1 MANDFLIT
9 DVVDKEAFGQL
20 ERLRTDMNSTVEVY
34 VKMAE
39 TMAARSKDMPNNFEQ
54 LGEKAQGYVKILG
67 DMNST
72 QTKLIKIQEKQ
83 LQVLREVSGQL
94 ENLQVLGKLDKLFT
108 QTAKSVEK
116 VNSKM
121 AEMGKNASQGESGMQ
136 GAAKTAEEVSVQ
148 LKKVELNFDEISK
161 TVRDY
166 NDDIMKLNQAQ
177 IQIRIE
183 MNTLK
188 DIQRNLDKE
197 YDKGKI
203 SIQQYTQES
212 AKLKNSQEKL
222 NAQYKQN
229 VALIRNHAT
238 AVVSTKGSY
247 YELNATMLELQKRFY
262 ALDEAGRDSDL
273 GKNLIKQAN
282 DINNKLKQIDAQFG
296 NYRRN
301 VGNYASSW
309 NGLGMSIQQI
319 GRELPSLAIGWNTF
333 FLAISNNLPI
343 LTDELARAKKEYK
356 ELTAAGETAVP
367 VWKQV
372 VKGIFSW
379 QTALIVGVTVLS
391 MYGKDIVNWIKGLFK
406 AEDAMK
412 NLVDVQK
419 ELNAVQAKGA
429 QNAQDEIIRL
439 NLLYKATQDAK
450 RPVEERKKAVDELQK
465 VYPEYFENLTDEEVL
480 TGKASDAYTRLST
493 SIVAAAR
500 ARAAQDKMVENAKL
514 ILENEEKINEAYS
527 EREKLEVELQNAL
540 KQRELVYS
548 QGLNELY
555 MDVNIA
561 VRSAATGLEDIDEQI
576 AEYRKTIYE
585 TNKLQQEL
593 SNNINIGDLLFGDG
607 KASDD
612 DSKKKAEEYK
622 KYLEE
627 IGKELSESQIALM
640 EEGRA
645 KERAEIEAAYRE
657 RMEKITG
664 QTKDEIALRKN
675 LEELKEKELEE
686 VDRKWEEKRAE
697 AELSA
702 MKTRLSAMGAST
714 QEELNQRLRMELDVN
729 ELMRQA
735 EVRAAE
741 QKGEDVIAIEE
752 KYMKMRNDIIVKNL
766 GQRVK
771 LIEQSTDEELRAQ
784 EVAALQEMNALKQQ
798 YASGEIDREAYEKGQ
813 YDVAAKYSKMR
824 LEALMKEAEMQL
836 SIGGLT
842 EAQQK
847 ELGDRLDN
855 LKAQLESIG
864 LDEEVDK
871 NKEKLD
877 EFNEAVMQME
887 GVANDALGGTGKL
900 FEGLGSLIRDF
911 ADDGK
916 LSMDNLVQSIGS
928 VMAGLS
934 SLMGDIYDAKLEK
947 LEEEQEAN
955 EEAYDAEI
963 ERIEKLEEQ
972 GAISTEEAEARK
984 RAAEDRTKQKEE
996 EIAKKKAAL
1005 QQKQANWDKANSI
1018 IQATIATGLAVTK
1031 ALPNLVLAALVGAMG
1046 AAQIALIAA
1055 QPVPKYA
1062 KGTKDHPG
1070 GLAVVGDGGRREAV
1084 VTERGVFATPDR
1096 PTLVDLPRH
1105 AQVIPDIRMLT
1116 DKKGLTSDYRL
1127 LEEVMRGKKGDGV
1140 TVNVEGGDYSG
1151 LEKKLGENT
1160 RELKDIR
1167 KIMRK
1172 DSRRRERERM
1182 KRVVSGKW

>member
-1 MANDFLIT
+1 MSSDSSFFFCNFASVMIAKKQIIYDS
-9 DVVDKEAFGQL
+9 DFGQVFIVTRRTVRNVTMRL
-20 ERLRTDMNSTVEVY
+20 KEDGLHVTTPPYRSVKALLEVIAPFRERLLKLKSDVSPKPFGWDYTLEGECFRLWLEP
-34 VKMAE
+34 
-39 TMAARSKDMPNNFEQ
+39 SKLKHFTIRPMEE
-54 LGEKAQGYVKILG
+54 GVKICCPEET
-67 DMNST
+67 DFS
-72 QTKLIKIQEKQ
+72 
-83 LQVLREVSGQL
+83 
-94 ENLQVLGKLDKLFT
+94 DKRVQML
-108 QTAKSVEK
+108 VR
-116 VNSKM
+116 
-121 AEMGKNASQGESGMQ
+121 NA
-136 GAAKTAEEVSVQ
+136 V
-148 LKKVELNFDEISK
+148 
-161 TVRDY
+161 
-166 NDDIMKLNQAQ
+166 
-177 IQIRIE
+177 
-183 MNTLK
+183 
-188 DIQRNLDKE
+188 
-197 YDKGKI
+197 
-203 SIQQYTQES
+203 
-212 AKLKNSQEKL
+212 
-222 NAQYKQN
+222 
-229 VALIRNHAT
+229 
-238 AVVSTKGSY
+238 
-247 YELNATMLELQKRFY
+247 
-262 ALDEAGRDSDL
+262 
-273 GKNLIKQAN
+273 
-282 DINNKLKQIDAQFG
+282 
-296 NYRRN
+296 
-301 VGNYASSW
+301 
-309 NGLGMSIQQI
+309 
-319 GRELPSLAIGWNTF
+319 
-333 FLAISNNLPI
+333 
-343 LTDELARAKKEYK
+343 ARA
-356 ELTAAGETAVP
+356 L
-367 VWKQV
+367 
-372 VKGIFSW
+372 
-379 QTALIVGVTVLS
+379 
-391 MYGKDIVNWIKGLFK
+391 
-406 AEDAMK
+406 
-412 NLVDVQK
+412 
-419 ELNAVQAKGA
+419 
-429 QNAQDEIIRL
+429 
-439 NLLYKATQDAK
+439 
-450 RPVEERKKAVDELQK
+450 
-465 VYPEYFENLTDEEVL
+465 
-480 TGKASDAYTRLST
+480 
-493 SIVAAAR
+493 
-500 ARAAQDKMVENAKL
+500 
-514 ILENEEKINEAYS
+514 
-527 EREKLEVELQNAL
+527 
-540 KQRELVYS
+540 
-548 QGLNELY
+548 
-555 MDVNIA
+555 
-561 VRSAATGLEDIDEQI
+561 
-576 AEYRKTIYE
+576 
-585 TNKLQQEL
+585 
-593 SNNINIGDLLFGDG
+593 
-607 KASDD
+607 
-612 DSKKKAEEYK
+612 KKKAEEYK

-657 RMEKITG
+657 KMEKITG

-714 QEELNQRLRMELDVN
+714 QEELNQRLRMELEVN

-916 LSMDNLVQSIGS
+916 LSMDNIVQSIGS

-996 EIAKKKAAL
+996 EIDTLKKGPSDKDDEIVTLKKELEAKNEEIASIKKDLQSKNDEVASLRKDLESKDAELRTLRKELAAKDDEIDSLRNGPAAKDDEIATLKKDLKDKAAEIDSL
-1005 QQKQANWDKANSI
+1005 KKEIKAKSDNVHKLNQDLSAKEKEIARLENELLEKENSARASGDEMERDLNNLRKEFNATQAENKKLKKEISALENRIHTLEESASSDKPQDDKS
-1018 IQATIATGLAVTK
+1018 Q
-1031 ALPNLVLAALVGAMG
+1031 M
-1046 AAQIALIAA
+1046 LIARM
-1055 QPVPKYA
+1055 
-1062 KGTKDHPG
+1062 GS
-1070 GLAVVGDGGRREAV
+1070 REAI
-1084 VTERGVFATPDR
+1084 ELANNAIARAKARGAHHKLTLIFAGMMWLWILFGHDADVFPFNS
-1096 PTLVDLPRH
+1096 
-1105 AQVIPDIRMLT
+1105 Q
-1116 DKKGLTSDYRL
+1116 
-1127 LEEVMRGKKGDGV
+1127 
-1140 TVNVEGGDYSG
+1140 
-1151 LEKKLGENT
+1151 
-1160 RELKDIR
+1160 
-1167 KIMRK
+1167 
-1172 DSRRRERERM
+1172 
-1182 KRVVSGKW
+1182 

>member
-121 AEMGKNASQGESGMQ
+121 AEMGKNASQGASGMQ

-188 DIQRNLDKE
+188 DIQRKLDKE

-212 AKLKNSQEKL
+212 ANLKNSQEKL

-229 VALIRNHAT
+229 AALIRNHAT

-247 YELNATMLELQKRFY
+247 YELNATMVELQKRFY
-262 ALDEAGRDSDL
+262 ALDEAGRDSNL

-319 GRELPSLAIGWNTF
+319 GRELPSLAMGWNTF

-356 ELTAAGETAVP
+356 ELTAAGDKAVP

-412 NLVDVQK
+412 DLVDVQK
-419 ELNAVQAKGA
+419 ELNTVQAKGA

-439 NLLYKATQDAK
+439 NMLYKATQDAK

-480 TGKASDAYTRLST
+480 AGKASDAYTRLST

-714 QEELNQRLRMELDVN
+714 QEELNQRLRMELEVN

-735 EVRAAE
+735 EVREAE

-784 EVAALQEMNALKQQ
+784 EVAALQEMNVLKQQ

-864 LDEEVDK
+864 LDEKIDK

-934 SLMGDIYDAKLEK
+934 SLMGDIYDAKIEK
-947 LEEEQEAN
+947 MEEEQEAN

-963 ERIEKLEEQ
+963 ERIENLEEQ

-996 EIAKKKAAL
+996 EITKKKAAL

-1070 GLAVVGDGGRREAV
+1070 GLAVVGDGGRSEAV

-1167 KIMRK
+1167 KMMRK

-1182 KRVVSGKW
+1182 KRVVS

>member
-121 AEMGKNASQGESGMQ
+121 AEMDKNARKGASGMQ
-136 GAAKTAEEVSVQ
+136 ETAKTAGEVYVQ

-188 DIQRNLDKE
+188 DIQRKLDKE

-212 AKLKNSQEKL
+212 SKLKNSQEKL

-229 VALIRNHAT
+229 AALIRNHAT

-319 GRELPSLAIGWNTF
+319 RRELPSLAMGWNTF

-343 LTDELARAKKEYK
+343 LTDELARAKEEYK
-356 ELTAAGETAVP
+356 ELTDAGETAVP

-412 NLVDVQK
+412 DLVDVQK
-419 ELNAVQAKGA
+419 ELNTVQAKGA

-480 TGKASDAYTRLST
+480 AGKASDAYTRLST

-500 ARAAQDKMVENAKL
+500 ARAAQDKMVENAKV

-527 EREKLEVELQNAL
+527 ERTKFEVALEKAIKERDSIDREAMPDMYAGAQMRVGAALRDVEKLDN
-540 KQRELVYS
+540 
-548 QGLNELY
+548 
-555 MDVNIA
+555 
-561 VRSAATGLEDIDEQI
+561 QI

-585 TNKLQQEL
+585 TNKMQQEL

-607 KASDD
+607 KAGDD

-714 QEELNQRLRMELDVN
+714 QEELNQRLRMELEVN

-784 EVAALQEMNALKQQ
+784 EVAALQEMNVLKQQ

-1070 GLAVVGDGGRREAV
+1070 GLAVVGDGGRSEAV
-1084 VTERGVFATPDR
+1084 VTEKGVFATPDK

-1116 DKKGLTSDYRL
+1116 DRKGLTSDYRL

-1151 LEKKLGENT
+1151 LERKLGENT

-1167 KIMRK
+1167 KMMRK

-1182 KRVVSGKW
+1182 KRVVSGE

>member
-121 AEMGKNASQGESGMQ
+121 AEMDKNARKGASGMQ
-136 GAAKTAEEVSVQ
+136 ETAKTAGEVYVQ

-188 DIQRNLDKE
+188 DIQRKLDKE

-212 AKLKNSQEKL
+212 SKLKNSQEKL

-229 VALIRNHAT
+229 AALIRNHAT

-319 GRELPSLAIGWNTF
+319 RRELPSLAMGWNTF

-343 LTDELARAKKEYK
+343 LTDELARAKEEYK
-356 ELTAAGETAVP
+356 ELTDAGETAVP

-412 NLVDVQK
+412 DLVDVQK
-419 ELNAVQAKGA
+419 ELNTVQAKGA

-480 TGKASDAYTRLST
+480 AGKASDAYTRLST

-500 ARAAQDKMVENAKL
+500 ARAAQDKMVENAKV

-527 EREKLEVELQNAL
+527 ERTKFEVALEKAIKERDSIDREDMLMYAGAQMRVGAALRDVEKLDN
-540 KQRELVYS
+540 
-548 QGLNELY
+548 
-555 MDVNIA
+555 
-561 VRSAATGLEDIDEQI
+561 QI

-585 TNKLQQEL
+585 TNKMQQEL

-607 KASDD
+607 KAGDD

-714 QEELNQRLRMELDVN
+714 QEELNQRLRMELEVN

-784 EVAALQEMNALKQQ
+784 EVAALQEMNVLKQQ

-1070 GLAVVGDGGRREAV
+1070 GLAVVGDGGRSEAV
-1084 VTERGVFATPDR
+1084 VTEKGVFATPDK

-1151 LEKKLGENT
+1151 LERKLGENT

-1167 KIMRK
+1167 KMMRK

-1182 KRVVSGKW
+1182 KRVVSGE

>member
-94 ENLQVLGKLDKLFT
+94 ENLQVLSKLDKLFT

-121 AEMGKNASQGESGMQ
+121 AEMGKNASQGASGMQ
-136 GAAKTAEEVSVQ
+136 EAVKTAEEVSVQ

-166 NDDIMKLNQAQ
+166 NDDIMNLNQAQ

-229 VALIRNHAT
+229 AALIRNHAT

-296 NYRRN
+296 KYQRN

-319 GRELPSLAIGWNTF
+319 GRELPSLAMGWNTF

-356 ELTAAGETAVP
+356 ELTAAGDTAVP

-372 VKGIFSW
+372 VKSIISW
-379 QTALIVGVTVLS
+379 QTALVVGITVLS
-391 MYGKDIVNWIKGLFK
+391 MYGKDIVEWIKGLFK

-412 NLVDVQK
+412 DLVDVQK

-480 TGKASDAYTRLST
+480 AGKASDAYTRLST

-514 ILENEEKINEAYS
+514 ILDNEEKINEAYS

-548 QGLNELY
+548 QGLTELY
-555 MDVNIA
+555 ANVNME
-561 VRSAATGLEDIDEQI
+561 VRSAATGLDEIDKQI

-607 KASDD
+607 KAGDD

-697 AELSA
+697 AELSV

-714 QEELNQRLRMELDVN
+714 QEELNQRLRMELEVN

-766 GQRVK
+766 GQRLK

-824 LEALMKEAEMQL
+824 LEAMMKEAEMQL
-836 SIGGLT
+836 SIGGLK

-847 ELGDRLDN
+847 ELGDRLEN

-864 LDEEVDK
+864 LDKEVDK
-871 NKEKLD
+871 NKEKID

-916 LSMDNLVQSIGS
+916 ISMDNIVQSIGS
-928 VMAGLS
+928 VVAGVS
-934 SLMGDIYDAKLEK
+934 SLMNDIYDAQIEK

-972 GAISTEEAEARK
+972 GAISSEEAEARK
-984 RAAEDRTKQKEE
+984 RAAEDKTKQKEE

-1070 GLAVVGDGGRREAV
+1070 GLAVVGDGGRSEAV

-1151 LEKKLGENT
+1151 LERKLGENT

-1172 DSRRRERERM
+1172 NSRRRERERM
-1182 KRVVSGKW
+1182 KRVVSGK

>member
-121 AEMGKNASQGESGMQ
+121 AEMGKNASQGASGMQ
-136 GAAKTAEEVSVQ
+136 GAVKTAEEVSGQ

-229 VALIRNHAT
+229 AALIRNHAT

-309 NGLGMSIQQI
+309 NGLGMSIQQV
-319 GRELPSLAIGWNTF
+319 GRELPSLAMGWNTF

-412 NLVDVQK
+412 DLVDVQK

-480 TGKASDAYTRLST
+480 AGKASDAYTRLST

-500 ARAAQDKMVENAKL
+500 ARAAQDKMVENAKV

-548 QGLNELY
+548 QGLSELY
-555 MDVNIA
+555 LNVNME
-561 VRSAATGLEDIDEQI
+561 VRSAATGLDEIDKQI

-607 KASDD
+607 KAGDD
-612 DSKKKAEEYK
+612 DSEKKAEEYK

-645 KERAEIEAAYRE
+645 KERAEIEAAYLE

-714 QEELNQRLRMELDVN
+714 QEELNQRLRMELEVN

-934 SLMGDIYDAKLEK
+934 SLMGDIYDAKIEK

-1070 GLAVVGDGGRREAV
+1070 GLAVVGDGGRSEAV
-1084 VTERGVFATPDR
+1084 VTEKGVFATPDR

-1167 KIMRK
+1167 KMMRK

-1182 KRVVSGKW
+1182 KRVVS

>member
-9 DVVDKEAFGQL
+9 DVVDKAAFGQL

-121 AEMGKNASQGESGMQ
+121 AEMGKNASQGANGMQ
-136 GAAKTAEEVSVQ
+136 ETAKKAEEVSVQ

-188 DIQRNLDKE
+188 DIQRKLDKE

-229 VALIRNHAT
+229 AALIRNHAT

-273 GKNLIKQAN
+273 GQNLIKQAN

-319 GRELPSLAIGWNTF
+319 GRELPSLAMGWNTF

-372 VKGIFSW
+372 VKGIISW
-379 QTALIVGVTVLS
+379 QTALVVGITVLS
-391 MYGKDIVNWIKGLFK
+391 MYGKDIVEWIKGLFK
-406 AEDAMK
+406 AEEAMK
-412 NLVDVQK
+412 DLVDVQK
-419 ELNAVQAKGA
+419 ELNTVQAKGV

-480 TGKASDAYTRLST
+480 AGKASDAYTRLST

-548 QGLNELY
+548 QGLTELY
-555 MDVNIA
+555 ANVNME
-561 VRSAATGLEDIDEQI
+561 VRSAATGLDEIDKQI

-607 KASDD
+607 KAGDD

-645 KERAEIEAAYRE
+645 KERAEIEADYRE

-702 MKTRLSAMGAST
+702 MKTRLSAIGAST
-714 QEELNQRLRMELDVN
+714 QEELNQRLRMELEVN

-864 LDEEVDK
+864 LDQEVDK

-900 FEGLGSLIRDF
+900 FEGLGSMIRDF

-934 SLMGDIYDAKLEK
+934 SLMGDIYDAKIEK

-1070 GLAVVGDGGRREAV
+1070 GLAVVGDGGRSEAV

-1151 LEKKLGENT
+1151 LERKLGENT

-1167 KIMRK
+1167 KMMRK
-1172 DSRRRERERM
+1172 DRRRRERERM
-1182 KRVVSGKW
+1182 KRVVS

>member
-121 AEMGKNASQGESGMQ
+121 AEMGKNASQGASGMQ

-229 VALIRNHAT
+229 AALIRNHAT

-309 NGLGMSIQQI
+309 NGLGMSIQQV
-319 GRELPSLAIGWNTF
+319 GRELPSLAMGWNTF

-412 NLVDVQK
+412 DLVDVQK

-429 QNAQDEIIRL
+429 QNAQDEIIHL

-480 TGKASDAYTRLST
+480 AGKASDAYTRLST

-500 ARAAQDKMVENAKL
+500 ARAAQDKMVENAKV

-527 EREKLEVELQNAL
+527 ERDKLEVELQNAL

-585 TNKLQQEL
+585 TNKLRQEL
-593 SNNINIGDLLFGDG
+593 ANNINIGDLLFGDG
-607 KASDD
+607 KAGDD

-657 RMEKITG
+657 KMEKITG

-714 QEELNQRLRMELDVN
+714 QEELNQRLRMELEVN

-916 LSMDNLVQSIGS
+916 ISMDNLVQSIGS

-934 SLMGDIYDAKLEK
+934 SLMGDIYDAKIEK

-1070 GLAVVGDGGRREAV
+1070 GLAVVGDGGRSEAV

-1182 KRVVSGKW
+1182 KRVVS

>member
-121 AEMGKNASQGESGMQ
+121 AEMGKNASQGASGMQ

-229 VALIRNHAT
+229 AALIRNHAT

-309 NGLGMSIQQI
+309 NGLGMSIQQV
-319 GRELPSLAIGWNTF
+319 GRELPSLAMGWNTF

-412 NLVDVQK
+412 DLVDVQK

-429 QNAQDEIIRL
+429 QNAQDEIIHL

-480 TGKASDAYTRLST
+480 AGKASDAYTRLST

-500 ARAAQDKMVENAKL
+500 ARAAQDKMVENAKV

-548 QGLNELY
+548 QGLSELY
-555 MDVNIA
+555 LNVNME
-561 VRSAATGLEDIDEQI
+561 VRSAATGLDEIDKQI

-607 KASDD
+607 KAGDD
-612 DSKKKAEEYK
+612 DSEKKAEEYK

-645 KERAEIEAAYRE
+645 KERAEIEAVYRE

-714 QEELNQRLRMELDVN
+714 QEELNQRLRMELEVN

-735 EVRAAE
+735 EVREAE

-864 LDEEVDK
+864 LDEKIDK

-934 SLMGDIYDAKLEK
+934 SLMGDIYDAKIEK
-947 LEEEQEAN
+947 MEEEQEAN

-963 ERIEKLEEQ
+963 ERIENLEEQ

-996 EIAKKKAAL
+996 EITKKKAAL

-1070 GLAVVGDGGRREAV
+1070 GLAVVGDGGRSEAV

-1167 KIMRK
+1167 KMMRK

-1182 KRVVSGKW
+1182 KRVVS

>member
-121 AEMGKNASQGESGMQ
+121 AEMGKNASQGASGMQ

-229 VALIRNHAT
+229 AALIRNHAT

-296 NYRRN
+296 KYQRN

-309 NGLGMSIQQI
+309 NGLAMSVQNI
-319 GRELPSLAIGWNTF
+319 GRELPSLAMGFNTF
-333 FLAISNNLPI
+333 FLAISNNLPM
-343 LTDELARAKKEYK
+343 LTDELSKARKEYK
-356 ELTAAGETAVP
+356 ELKEAGEDAEP
-367 VWKQV
+367 VWEQLK
-372 VKGIFSW
+372 KGIFNW

-412 NLVDVQK
+412 DLVDVQK

-480 TGKASDAYTRLST
+480 AGKASDAYTRLST

-500 ARAAQDKMVENAKL
+500 ARAAQDKMVENAKV

-576 AEYRKTIYE
+576 AAYRKTIYE

-593 SNNINIGDLLFGDG
+593 ANNINIGDLLFGDG
-607 KASDD
+607 KAGDD

-657 RMEKITG
+657 KMEKITG

-702 MKTRLSAMGAST
+702 MKTRLSAMGGST
-714 QEELNQRLRMELDVN
+714 QEELNQRLRMELEVN

-934 SLMGDIYDAKLEK
+934 SLMGDIYDAKIEK

-1070 GLAVVGDGGRREAV
+1070 GLAVVGDGGRSEAV
-1084 VTERGVFATPDR
+1084 VTEKGVFATPDR

-1167 KIMRK
+1167 KMMRK

-1182 KRVVSGKW
+1182 KRVVS

>member
-319 GRELPSLAIGWNTF
+319 GRELPSLAMGWNTF
-333 FLAISNNLPI
+333 FLAISNNLPT

-356 ELTAAGETAVP
+356 ELTAAGETAEP

-391 MYGKDIVNWIKGLFK
+391 MYEKDIVNWIKGLFK

-412 NLVDVQK
+412 DLVDVQK

-439 NLLYKATQDAK
+439 NLLYKAAQDAK

-480 TGKASDAYTRLST
+480 AGKASDAYTRLST

-714 QEELNQRLRMELDVN
+714 QEELNQRLRMELEVN

>member
-121 AEMGKNASQGESGMQ
+121 AEMDKNARKGASGMQ
-136 GAAKTAEEVSVQ
+136 ETAKTAGEVYVQ

-188 DIQRNLDKE
+188 DIQRKLDKE

-212 AKLKNSQEKL
+212 SKLKNSQEKL

-229 VALIRNHAT
+229 AALIRNHAT

-319 GRELPSLAIGWNTF
+319 RRELPSLAMGWNTF

-343 LTDELARAKKEYK
+343 LTDELARAKEEYK
-356 ELTAAGETAVP
+356 ELTDAGETAVP

-412 NLVDVQK
+412 DLVDVQK
-419 ELNAVQAKGA
+419 ELNTVQAKGA

-480 TGKASDAYTRLST
+480 AGKASDAYTRLST

-500 ARAAQDKMVENAKL
+500 ARAAQDKMVENAKV
-514 ILENEEKINEAYS
+514 ILENDEKINEAY
-527 EREKLEVELQNAL
+527 
-540 KQRELVYS
+540 
-548 QGLNELY
+548 
-555 MDVNIA
+555 
-561 VRSAATGLEDIDEQI
+561 
-576 AEYRKTIYE
+576 
-585 TNKLQQEL
+585 
-593 SNNINIGDLLFGDG
+593 
-607 KASDD
+607 
-612 DSKKKAEEYK
+612 
-622 KYLEE
+622 
-627 IGKELSESQIALM
+627 
-640 EEGRA
+640 
-645 KERAEIEAAYRE
+645 
-657 RMEKITG
+657 
-664 QTKDEIALRKN
+664 
-675 LEELKEKELEE
+675 
-686 VDRKWEEKRAE
+686 
-697 AELSA
+697 
-702 MKTRLSAMGAST
+702 
-714 QEELNQRLRMELDVN
+714 
-729 ELMRQA
+729 
-735 EVRAAE
+735 
-741 QKGEDVIAIEE
+741 
-752 KYMKMRNDIIVKNL
+752 
-766 GQRVK
+766 
-771 LIEQSTDEELRAQ
+771 
-784 EVAALQEMNALKQQ
+784 
-798 YASGEIDREAYEKGQ
+798 
-813 YDVAAKYSKMR
+813 
-824 LEALMKEAEMQL
+824 
-836 SIGGLT
+836 
-842 EAQQK
+842 
-847 ELGDRLDN
+847 
-855 LKAQLESIG
+855 
-864 LDEEVDK
+864 
-871 NKEKLD
+871 
-877 EFNEAVMQME
+877 
-887 GVANDALGGTGKL
+887 
-900 FEGLGSLIRDF
+900 
-911 ADDGK
+911 
-916 LSMDNLVQSIGS
+916 
-928 VMAGLS
+928 
-934 SLMGDIYDAKLEK
+934 
-947 LEEEQEAN
+947 
-955 EEAYDAEI
+955 
-963 ERIEKLEEQ
+963 
-972 GAISTEEAEARK
+972 
-984 RAAEDRTKQKEE
+984 
-996 EIAKKKAAL
+996 
-1005 QQKQANWDKANSI
+1005 
-1018 IQATIATGLAVTK
+1018 
-1031 ALPNLVLAALVGAMG
+1031 
-1046 AAQIALIAA
+1046 
-1055 QPVPKYA
+1055 
-1062 KGTKDHPG
+1062 
-1070 GLAVVGDGGRREAV
+1070 
-1084 VTERGVFATPDR
+1084 
-1096 PTLVDLPRH
+1096 
-1105 AQVIPDIRMLT
+1105 
-1116 DKKGLTSDYRL
+1116 
-1127 LEEVMRGKKGDGV
+1127 
-1140 TVNVEGGDYSG
+1140 
-1151 LEKKLGENT
+1151 
-1160 RELKDIR
+1160 
-1167 KIMRK
+1167 
-1172 DSRRRERERM
+1172 
-1182 KRVVSGKW
+1182 

>member
-121 AEMGKNASQGESGMQ
+121 AEMGKNASQGASGMQ

-188 DIQRNLDKE
+188 DIQRKLDKE

-212 AKLKNSQEKL
+212 ANLKNSQEKL

-229 VALIRNHAT
+229 AALIRNHAT

-319 GRELPSLAIGWNTF
+319 GRELPSLAMGWNTF
-333 FLAISNNLPI
+333 FMAISNNLPI

-372 VKGIFSW
+372 VKGIFLW

-412 NLVDVQK
+412 DLVDVQK
-419 ELNAVQAKGA
+419 ELNTVQAKGA

-480 TGKASDAYTRLST
+480 AGKASDAYTRLST

-548 QGLNELY
+548 QGLSELY
-555 MDVNIA
+555 LNVNME
-561 VRSAATGLEDIDEQI
+561 VRSAATGLDEIDKQI

-593 SNNINIGDLLFGDG
+593 ANNINIGDLLFGDG
-607 KASDD
+607 KAGDD
-612 DSKKKAEEYK
+612 DSEKKAEEYK

-645 KERAEIEAAYRE
+645 KERAEIEAVYRE

-697 AELSA
+697 AALSA

-714 QEELNQRLRMELDVN
+714 QEELNQRLRMELEVN

-784 EVAALQEMNALKQQ
+784 EVAALQEMNVLKQQ

-934 SLMGDIYDAKLEK
+934 SLMGDIYDAKIEK

-1070 GLAVVGDGGRREAV
+1070 GLAVVGDGGRSEAV

-1140 TVNVEGGDYSG
+1140 TVNVEGGDYSE

-1167 KIMRK
+1167 KMMRK

-1182 KRVVSGKW
+1182 KRVVS